1 MEKAEPLKL
10 SKRIVIITK
19 SNCDPF
25 YYECQKTIRLFSE
38 KGRDIEREEIVG
50 CDALR
55 DLVPFVQFKKREK
68 HPWRSVTFSKVAD
81 F

>member
-19 SNCDPF
+19 SYCDPF
-25 YYECQKTIRLFSE
+25 YYVCKKSIRLFSE
-38 KGRDIEREEIVG
+38 KGRAIEREEIVG

-68 HPWRSVTFSKVAD
+68 HTWRSVTYSKVED